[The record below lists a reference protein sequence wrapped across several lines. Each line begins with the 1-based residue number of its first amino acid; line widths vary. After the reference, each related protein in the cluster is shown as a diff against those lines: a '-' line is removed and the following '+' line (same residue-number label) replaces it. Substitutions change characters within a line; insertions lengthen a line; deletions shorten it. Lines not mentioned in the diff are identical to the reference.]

1 MPALS
6 EPAFFSRLKE
16 ARRVLIAGAGGGFDV
31 YAGLPLAL
39 ALLGQGKQ
47 VHLASLSFANL
58 HALDRGDWVGEDLA
72 AVHAG
77 SASYADYFPE
87 RALAQWLGQRAD
99 LGLAPVVYA
108 FPKVGVQPLRAA
120 YRALLA
126 YLGGTDAIV
135 LVDGGTD
142 ILLRGDESAL
152 GTPEEDVTS
161 LAAVHGLTGAEAPR
175 RVVACL
181 GFGIDSYHGVNHAL
195 VLENLAALRRAGA
208 YLGAFDIPAGSREEA
223 AYLDAVAHAQA
234 ATPSRP
240 SIVNGQIAAALR
252 GEFGD
257 VQFTRRTAGSELFV
271 NPLMSV
277 YFTVDLDA
285 LAGMNQYLERIE
297 DTVLMRQV
305 SALIETFRYDLPAR
319 RPPRQYPHL
328 APPRVTLAVA
338 AAACGSAAAPRRRP
352 PRAPAWPAP

>member
-1 MPALS
+1 MRMPTLS
-6 EPAFFSRLKE
+6 EPAFFSRLKP

-31 YAGLPLAL
+31 YAGLPLAV
-39 ALLGQGKQ
+39 ALHGEGKQ
-47 VHLASLSFANL
+47 VHLANLSFARL
-58 HALDRGDWVGEDLA
+58 DALGLSDWIDQGVA

-77 SASYADYFPE
+77 SASSADYFPE
-87 RALAQWLGQRAD
+87 RSLAEWLGQNAD
-99 LGLAPVVYA
+99 LGLEPVVYA

-120 YRALLA
+120 YRSLLA
-126 YLGGTDAIV
+126 HLGGIDAIV

-142 ILLRGDESAL
+142 ILLRGDESSL
-152 GTPEEDVTS
+152 GTPEEDATS
-161 LAAVHGLTGAEAPR
+161 LAAVHGLTGEEAPQR
-175 RVVACL
+175 IVACL

-195 VLENLAALRRAGA
+195 VLENLAALRRDGA

-223 AYLDAVAHAQA
+223 AYLDAVAHARA
-234 ATPSRP
+234 ATPRRP

-257 VQFTRRTAGSELFV
+257 VQFTSRSAGSELFV

-285 LAGMNQYLERIE
+285 LAGINQYLERIE

-305 SALIETFRYDLPAR
+305 SGLIEAFRYDLPKR
-319 RPPRQYPHL
+319 RPPRQYPH
-328 APPRVTLAVA
+328 
-338 AAACGSAAAPRRRP
+338 
-352 PRAPAWPAP
+352 